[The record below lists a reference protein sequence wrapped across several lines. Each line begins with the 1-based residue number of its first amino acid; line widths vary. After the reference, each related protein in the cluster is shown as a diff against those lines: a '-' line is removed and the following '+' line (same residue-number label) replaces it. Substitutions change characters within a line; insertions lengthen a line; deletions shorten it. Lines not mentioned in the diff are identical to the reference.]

1 MILDLGGKPC
11 NGKVASGGDEC
22 KRVENKEEET
32 QLTITKNQKKTI
44 ILDLHDGETKGRTY

>member
-44 ILDLHDGETKGRTY
+44 ILDPHDGETKGRTY